1 MKIKKNLVVTYRLM
15 KKFLGILVLG
25 LLSCTTSYS
34 NIIMQDLIDA
44 LVETNKPKSIE
55 VAKNLKSIDIND
67 KSYDLVIRK
76 ANLNI
81 QDAKNIA
88 NAIKKI
94 DQNKGPKLDTI
105 SMSFNEGLKDEGVI
119 TILNLIPKTTSVIA
133 FVECGI
139 TDKAGQAIIDWAA
152 KTNNLN
158 GIYIEGNDFS
168 KDMEEKFE
176 KLRVD
181 NPRLTVL
188 STWASE
194 SFKEMVKKSFN

>member
-1 MKIKKNLVVTYRLM
+1 MTKL
-15 KKFLGILVLG
+15 LGVIVLG
-25 LLSCTTSYS
+25 LLWCSTSYA

-44 LVETNKPKSIE
+44 LVETKKPKSIE
-55 VAKNLKSIDIND
+55 VANNLKSTGDND

-81 QDAKNIA
+81 EDAKNIA
-88 NAIKKI
+88 TAIKKI
-94 DQNKGPKLDTI
+94 DQNKGPQLGTI
-105 SMSFNEGLKDEGVI
+105 SMSFNEDLKDEGVI
-119 TILNLIPKTTSVIA
+119 TLLNHIPLTTSVIA

-152 KTNNLN
+152 KANNLN

-176 KLRVD
+176 KLRAD

>member
-1 MKIKKNLVVTYRLM
+1 M
-15 KKFLGILVLG
+15 KKLLGVIVLG
-25 LLSCTTSYS
+25 LLWCSASYA

-44 LVETNKPKSIE
+44 LVETKKPKSIE
-55 VAKNLKSIDIND
+55 VANNLKSTGDND

-81 QDAKNIA
+81 KDAKNIA
-88 NAIKKI
+88 TAIKKI
-94 DQNKGPKLDTI
+94 DQNKGPQLGTI
-105 SMSFNEGLKDEGVI
+105 SMSFNEDLKDEGVI
-119 TILNLIPKTTSVIA
+119 TILNHIPLTTSVIA

-139 TDKAGQAIIDWAA
+139 TDKAGQAIIDLGA
-152 KTNNLN
+152 KANNLN

-168 KDMEEKFE
+168 KDMEEKFK
-176 KLRVD
+176 KLRAD

>member
-1 MKIKKNLVVTYRLM
+1 M
-15 KKFLGILVLG
+15 KKLLGVIVLG
-25 LLSCTTSYS
+25 LLCCSTSYA

-44 LVETNKPKSIE
+44 LVETKKPKSIE
-55 VAKNLKSIDIND
+55 VANNLKSTGDNN

-81 QDAKNIA
+81 KDAKNIA
-88 NAIKKI
+88 TAIKKI
-94 DQNKGPKLDTI
+94 DQNKGPKLGTI
-105 SMSFNEGLKDEGVI
+105 SMSFNEDLKDEGVI
-119 TILNLIPKTTSVIA
+119 TLLNHIPLTTSVIA

-168 KDMEEKFE
+168 KDMEEK
-176 KLRVD
+176 V
-181 NPRLTVL
+181 
-188 STWASE
+188 
-194 SFKEMVKKSFN
+194 

>member
-1 MKIKKNLVVTYRLM
+1 MTKL
-15 KKFLGILVLG
+15 LGVIVLG
-25 LLSCTTSYS
+25 LLWCSTSYA

-44 LVETNKPKSIE
+44 LVETKKPKSIE
-55 VAKNLKSIDIND
+55 VANNLKSTGDND

-81 QDAKNIA
+81 EDAKNIA
-88 NAIKKI
+88 TAIKKI
-94 DQNKGPKLDTI
+94 DQNKGPQLGTI
-105 SMSFNEGLKDEGVI
+105 SMSFNEDLKDEGVI
-119 TILNLIPKTTSVIA
+119 ILLNHIPLTTSVIA

-152 KTNNLN
+152 KANNLN

-168 KDMEEKFE
+168 KDMEKKFE

-188 STWASE
+188 SEWASE
-194 SFKEMVKKSFN
+194 EFKEMVKKSFN

>member
-1 MKIKKNLVVTYRLM
+1 M
-15 KKFLGILVLG
+15 KKLLGVIVLG
-25 LLSCTTSYS
+25 LLCCSTSYA

-44 LVETNKPKSIE
+44 LVETKKPKSIE
-55 VAKNLKSIDIND
+55 VANNLKSTGDNN

-81 QDAKNIA
+81 KDAKNIA
-88 NAIKKI
+88 TAIKKI
-94 DQNKGPKLDTI
+94 DQNKGPQLGTI
-105 SMSFNEGLKDEGVI
+105 SMSFNEDLKDEGVI
-119 TILNLIPKTTSVIA
+119 TLLNHIPLTTSVIA

-158 GIYIEGNDFS
+158 GIYIERNDFS
-168 KDMEEKFE
+168 KDIEEKFE
-176 KLRVD
+176 KLRAD

>member
-1 MKIKKNLVVTYRLM
+1 
-15 KKFLGILVLG
+15 
-25 LLSCTTSYS
+25 
-34 NIIMQDLIDA
+34 MQDLIDV
-44 LVETNKPKSIE
+44 LIETKKPKSLE
-55 VAKNLKSIDIND
+55 VANNLKSTGDND

-81 QDAKNIA
+81 KDAKNIA
-88 NAIKKI
+88 TAIKKI
-94 DQNKGPKLDTI
+94 DQNKGPQLGTI
-105 SMSFNEGLKDEGVI
+105 SMSFNEDLKDEGVI
-119 TILNLIPKTTSVIA
+119 TILNHIPLTTSVIA

-176 KLRVD
+176 KLRAD

-194 SFKEMVKKSFN
+194 EFKEMVKKSFN

>member
-1 MKIKKNLVVTYRLM
+1 MTKL
-15 KKFLGILVLG
+15 LGVIVLG
-25 LLSCTTSYS
+25 LLWCSASYA

-44 LVETNKPKSIE
+44 LVETKKPKSIE
-55 VAKNLKSIDIND
+55 VANNLKSTGDND

-81 QDAKNIA
+81 EDAKNIA
-88 NAIKKI
+88 TAIKKI
-94 DQNKGPKLDTI
+94 DQNKGPQLGTI
-105 SMSFNEGLKDEGVI
+105 SMSFNEDLKDEGVI
-119 TILNLIPKTTSVIA
+119 TLLNHIPLTTSVIA

-152 KTNNLN
+152 KANNLN

-168 KDMEEKFE
+168 KDMEKKFE
-176 KLRVD
+176 KLRAD

>member
-1 MKIKKNLVVTYRLM
+1 MTKL
-15 KKFLGILVLG
+15 LGVIVLG
-25 LLSCTTSYS
+25 LLWCSTSYA
-34 NIIMQDLIDA
+34 NIIMQDLINA
-44 LVETNKPKSIE
+44 LVETKKPKSIE
-55 VAKNLKSIDIND
+55 VANNLKSTGDND

-81 QDAKNIA
+81 KDAKNIA
-88 NAIKKI
+88 TAIKKI
-94 DQNKGPKLDTI
+94 DQNKGPQLGTI
-105 SMSFNEGLKDEGVI
+105 SMRFNEDLKDEGVI
-119 TILNLIPKTTSVIA
+119 TLLNHIPLTTSVIA

-152 KTNNLN
+152 KANNLN

-181 NPRLTVL
+181 KPRLTVL
-188 STWASE
+188 SEWASE
-194 SFKEMVKKSFN
+194 EFKEMVKKSFN

>member
-1 MKIKKNLVVTYRLM
+1 MTKL
-15 KKFLGILVLG
+15 LGVIVLG
-25 LLSCTTSYS
+25 LLWCSTSYA
-34 NIIMQDLIDA
+34 NIIMQDLINA
-44 LVETNKPKSIE
+44 LVETKKPKSIE
-55 VAKNLKSIDIND
+55 VANNLKSTGDND

-81 QDAKNIA
+81 EDAKNIA
-88 NAIKKI
+88 TAIKKI
-94 DQNKGPKLDTI
+94 DQNKGPQLGTI
-105 SMSFNEGLKDEGVI
+105 SMSFNEDLKDEGVI
-119 TILNLIPKTTSVIA
+119 TLLNHIPLTTSVIA

-152 KTNNLN
+152 KANNLN

-181 NPRLTVL
+181 KPRLTVL
-188 STWASE
+188 SEWASE
-194 SFKEMVKKSFN
+194 EFKEMVKKSFN

>member
-1 MKIKKNLVVTYRLM
+1 MVVS
-15 KKFLGILVLG
+15 
-25 LLSCTTSYS
+25 LLLCSISYA
-34 NIIMQDLIDA
+34 NIMMQDLIDA
-44 LVETNKPKSIE
+44 LVETKKLKSIE
-55 VAKNLKSIDIND
+55 VANNLKSTGDND

-81 QDAKNIA
+81 KDAKNIA
-88 NAIKKI
+88 TAIKKI
-94 DQNKGPKLDTI
+94 DQNKGPQLGTI
-105 SMSFNEGLKDEGVI
+105 SMSFNEDLKDEGVI
-119 TILNLIPKTTSVIA
+119 TILNHIPLTTSVIA

-168 KDMEEKFE
+168 KDMEEKFD
-176 KLRVD
+176 KLRAD

>member
-1 MKIKKNLVVTYRLM
+1 M
-15 KKFLGILVLG
+15 KKLLGVIVLG
-25 LLSCTTSYS
+25 LLWCSASYA

-44 LVETNKPKSIE
+44 LVETKKPKSIE
-55 VAKNLKSIDIND
+55 VANNLKSTGDND

-81 QDAKNIA
+81 EDAKNIA
-88 NAIKKI
+88 TAIKKI
-94 DQNKGPKLDTI
+94 DQNKGPQLGTI
-105 SMSFNEGLKDEGVI
+105 SMSFNEDLKDEGVI
-119 TILNLIPKTTSVIA
+119 TILNHIPLTTSVIA

-152 KTNNLN
+152 KANNLN

-168 KDMEEKFE
+168 KDMEKKFE

-188 STWASE
+188 SEWASE

>member
-1 MKIKKNLVVTYRLM
+1 M
-15 KKFLGILVLG
+15 KKLLGVIVLG
-25 LLSCTTSYS
+25 LLWCSASYA

-44 LVETNKPKSIE
+44 LVETKKPKSIE
-55 VAKNLKSIDIND
+55 VANNLKSTGDND

-81 QDAKNIA
+81 KDAKNIA
-88 NAIKKI
+88 TAIKKI
-94 DQNKGPKLDTI
+94 DQNKGPQLGTI
-105 SMSFNEGLKDEGVI
+105 SMSFNEDLKDEGVI
-119 TILNLIPKTTSVIA
+119 TILNHIPLTTSVIA

-139 TDKAGQAIIDWAA
+139 TDKAGQAIREWAA
-152 KTNNLN
+152 KTKNLN

-176 KLRVD
+176 KLRAD

>member
-1 MKIKKNLVVTYRLM
+1 M
-15 KKFLGILVLG
+15 KKLLRIVVLG
-25 LLSCTTSYS
+25 LLWCTTSYS

-152 KTNNLN
+152 TTNNLN
-158 GIYIEGNDFS
+158 GIYIEGNTFS
-168 KDMEEKFE
+168 KEMEEKFE

>member
-1 MKIKKNLVVTYRLM
+1 M
-15 KKFLGILVLG
+15 KKLLGVIVLG
-25 LLSCTTSYS
+25 LLWCSASYA

-44 LVETNKPKSIE
+44 LVETKKPKSIE
-55 VAKNLKSIDIND
+55 VANNLKSTGDNN

-81 QDAKNIA
+81 KDAKNIA
-88 NAIKKI
+88 TAIKKI
-94 DQNKGPKLDTI
+94 DQNKGPQLGTI

-119 TILNLIPKTTSVIA
+119 NLLNHIPLTTSVIA

-152 KTNNLN
+152 KANNLN

-168 KDMEEKFE
+168 KDMEKKFE

-188 STWASE
+188 SEWASE
-194 SFKEMVKKSFN
+194 EFKEMVKKSFN

>member
-1 MKIKKNLVVTYRLM
+1 M
-15 KKFLGILVLG
+15 KKLLGVIVLG
-25 LLSCTTSYS
+25 LLWCSASYA

-44 LVETNKPKSIE
+44 LVETKKPKSIE
-55 VAKNLKSIDIND
+55 VANNLKSTGDND

-81 QDAKNIA
+81 KDAKNIA
-88 NAIKKI
+88 TAIKKI
-94 DQNKGPKLDTI
+94 DQNKGPQLGTI
-105 SMSFNEGLKDEGVI
+105 SLSFNENLKDEGAI
-119 TILNLIPKTTSVIA
+119 TLLNHIPLTTSVIA

-152 KTNNLN
+152 KANNLN

-168 KDMEEKFE
+168 KDMEKKFE

-188 STWASE
+188 SEWASE
-194 SFKEMVKKSFN
+194 EFKEMVKKSFN

>member
-1 MKIKKNLVVTYRLM
+1 M
-15 KKFLGILVLG
+15 KKLLGVIVLG
-25 LLSCTTSYS
+25 LLWCSASYA

-44 LVETNKPKSIE
+44 LVETKKPKSIE
-55 VAKNLKSIDIND
+55 VANNLKSTGDND

-81 QDAKNIA
+81 EDAKNIA
-88 NAIKKI
+88 TAIKKI
-94 DQNKGPKLDTI
+94 DQNKGPQLGTI
-105 SMSFNEGLKDEGVI
+105 SLSFNEDLKDEGVI
-119 TILNLIPKTTSVIA
+119 TLLNHIPLTTSVIA

-152 KTNNLN
+152 KANNLN

-168 KDMEEKFE
+168 KDMEKKFE

-188 STWASE
+188 SEWASE
-194 SFKEMVKKSFN
+194 EFKEMVKKSFN

>member
-1 MKIKKNLVVTYRLM
+1 M
-15 KKFLGILVLG
+15 KKMLGIVVLG
-25 LLSCTTSYS
+25 LLWCTASYS

-44 LVETNKPKSIE
+44 LVDTNKPKSIK
-55 VAKNLKSIDIND
+55 VANSLKAIDNND

-76 ANLNI
+76 ANLDIN
-81 QDAKNIA
+81 DAKNIA

-94 DQNKGPKLDTI
+94 QQNNGPKLHTI
-105 SMSFNEGLKDEGVI
+105 SMSFNENLKDEGII
-119 TILNLIPKTTSVIA
+119 TLLNHLPLTTSVIA

-139 TDKAGQAIIDWAA
+139 TDEAGQAIIDWST

-158 GIYIEGNDFS
+158 GIYIEGNNFS

-176 KLRVD
+176 KLRAD

-188 STWASE
+188 SEWASE

>member
-1 MKIKKNLVVTYRLM
+1 MTKL
-15 KKFLGILVLG
+15 LGVIVLG
-25 LLSCTTSYS
+25 LLWCSTSYA
-34 NIIMQDLIDA
+34 NIIMQDLINA
-44 LVETNKPKSIE
+44 LVETKKPKSIE
-55 VAKNLKSIDIND
+55 VANNLKSTGDND

-81 QDAKNIA
+81 KDAKNIA
-88 NAIKKI
+88 TAIKKI
-94 DQNKGPKLDTI
+94 DQNKGPQLGTI
-105 SMSFNEGLKDEGVI
+105 SMSFNEDLKDEGVI
-119 TILNLIPKTTSVIA
+119 NLLNHIPLTTSVIA

-152 KTNNLN
+152 KANNLN

-168 KDMEEKFE
+168 KDMEKKFE

-188 STWASE
+188 SEWASE
-194 SFKEMVKKSFN
+194 EFKEMVKKSFN

>member
-1 MKIKKNLVVTYRLM
+1 M
-15 KKFLGILVLG
+15 
-25 LLSCTTSYS
+25 
-34 NIIMQDLIDA
+34 
-44 LVETNKPKSIE
+44 
-55 VAKNLKSIDIND
+55 
-67 KSYDLVIRK
+67 VIRK

-152 KTNNLN
+152 TTNNLN
-158 GIYIEGNDFS
+158 GIYIEGNTFS
-168 KDMEEKFE
+168 KEMEAKFE
-176 KLRVD
+176 KLRTD
-181 NPRLTVL
+181 NPQITVL
-188 STWASE
+188 SEWYSE
-194 SFKEMVKKSFN
+194 EFKQRVKKSFN

>member
-1 MKIKKNLVVTYRLM
+1 M
-15 KKFLGILVLG
+15 KKLLGVIVLG
-25 LLSCTTSYS
+25 LLCCSTSYA
-34 NIIMQDLIDA
+34 NIIMQDLINA
-44 LVETNKPKSIE
+44 LVETKKPKSIE
-55 VAKNLKSIDIND
+55 VAKNLKSTGDND

-81 QDAKNIA
+81 EDAKNIA
-88 NAIKKI
+88 TAIKKI
-94 DQNKGPKLDTI
+94 DQNKGPKLGTI

-119 TILNLIPKTTSVIA
+119 TLLNYIPLTTSVIA

-139 TDKAGQAIIDWAA
+139 TDKAGQAIIDWAV

-158 GIYIEGNDFS
+158 GIYIEGNNFS

-176 KLRVD
+176 KLRAD

>member
-1 MKIKKNLVVTYRLM
+1 M
-15 KKFLGILVLG
+15 KKLLGVIVLG
-25 LLSCTTSYS
+25 LLWCSASYA

-44 LVETNKPKSIE
+44 LVETKKPKSIE
-55 VAKNLKSIDIND
+55 VAKNLKSTGDND

-81 QDAKNIA
+81 EDAKNIA
-88 NAIKKI
+88 TAIKKI
-94 DQNKGPKLDTI
+94 DQNKGPQLGTI
-105 SMSFNEGLKDEGVI
+105 SMSFNEDLKDEGVI
-119 TILNLIPKTTSVIA
+119 TLLNHIPLTTSVIA

-158 GIYIEGNDFS
+158 GIYIEANDFS
-168 KDMEEKFE
+168 KDMEKKFE

-188 STWASE
+188 SEWASE
-194 SFKEMVKKSFN
+194 EFKEMVKKSFN

>member
-1 MKIKKNLVVTYRLM
+1 MTKL
-15 KKFLGILVLG
+15 LGVIVLG
-25 LLSCTTSYS
+25 LLWCSTSYA

-44 LVETNKPKSIE
+44 LVETKKPKSIE
-55 VAKNLKSIDIND
+55 VANNLKSTGDND

-81 QDAKNIA
+81 EDAKNIA
-88 NAIKKI
+88 TAIKKI
-94 DQNKGPKLDTI
+94 DQNKGPQLGTI
-105 SMSFNEGLKDEGVI
+105 SMSFNEDLKDEGVI
-119 TILNLIPKTTSVIA
+119 NLLNHIPLTTSVIA

-152 KTNNLN
+152 KANNLN

-168 KDMEEKFE
+168 KDMEKKFE

-181 NPRLTVL
+181 KPRLTVL
-188 STWASE
+188 SEWASE
-194 SFKEMVKKSFN
+194 EFKEMVKKSFN

>member
-1 MKIKKNLVVTYRLM
+1 M
-15 KKFLGILVLG
+15 KKLLGVIVLG
-25 LLSCTTSYS
+25 LLWCSTSYS

-44 LVETNKPKSIE
+44 LVETKKPKSLE
-55 VAKNLKSIDIND
+55 VANNLKSTGNND

-81 QDAKNIA
+81 EDAKNIA
-88 NAIKKI
+88 TAIKKI
-94 DQNKGPKLDTI
+94 DQNKGPQLGTI
-105 SMSFNEGLKDEGVI
+105 SMSFNEDLKDEGVI
-119 TILNLIPKTTSVIA
+119 TILNHIPLTTSVIA

-152 KTNNLN
+152 KANNLN

-176 KLRVD
+176 KLRAD

-188 STWASE
+188 SEWASE

>member
-1 MKIKKNLVVTYRLM
+1 MS
-15 KKFLGILVLG
+15 
-25 LLSCTTSYS
+25 LLWCSTSYS

-44 LVETNKPKSIE
+44 LVDTNKPKSIE

-76 ANLNI
+76 ANLDIN
-81 QDAKNIA
+81 DAKNIA

-94 DQNKGPKLDTI
+94 QQNNGPKLHTI
-105 SMSFNEGLKDEGVI
+105 SMSFNENLKDEGII
-119 TILNLIPKTTSVIA
+119 TLLNHLPLTTSVIA

-139 TDKAGQAIIDWAA
+139 TDEAGQAIIDWAA

-158 GIYIEGNDFS
+158 GIYIEGNNFS

-176 KLRVD
+176 KLRTD
-181 NPRLTVL
+181 NPSLTVL
-188 STWASE
+188 SEWASE
-194 SFKEMVKKSFN
+194 EFKEMVKKTFN